1 VNACALEAD
10 FEILPAKDET
20 EIGEKGINLSGGQ
33 KQRVSL
39 ARALYQDSDIYL
51 LDDPLSAVD
60 AHVAQHLFEH
70 VIGPNGMLSN
80 KTRLLA
86 THHISFLKDV
96 HKIIVMKS
104 GQIIGSG
111 SYDQL
116 YEKGLL
122 SEEILN
128 EKSDEDLE
136 HENSDVTDDP
146 LLNSQSLLNRQ
157 LSRLSESESIT
168 SQNKLKRQISR
179 QISKQSDSTVKS
191 ESSKEK
197 LAKEA
202 KKAQLIDEEQQEF
215 GNIKF
220 IVYFEYLRKCGLPFI
235 IVLVIAELLYDLCEV
250 GANYWLNLWTSQN
263 ATLIGE
269 PSNRNFYLSVYVSAI
284 LCEGIFIML
293 GTVAMYTGS
302 IRAAAK
308 LHKDMLFCILRTPL
322 SFFDVTPMGRVINR
336 FNRDMGT
343 IDEDIPFSFMVTVQ
357 HWLWFPIIFIM
368 IWSTNVFMGI
378 QIIIVNVIFYAIY
391 VRIKLSFRMTYSS
404 INHLI
409 NVFRSQKLYLW
420 TSRQLKRL
428 ESIARSPVYSHF
440 NESISGAVSIRAY
453 NVKQN
458 FINDLQN
465 RIDLN
470 VNVSRHQFSTTMWSV
485 VEKKRLVYF

>member
-1 VNACALEAD
+1 MNACALEAD

-116 YEKGLL
+116 FEKGLL

-202 KKAQLIDEEQQEF
+202 KKAQLVDEEQQEF

-391 VRIKLSFRMTYSS
+391 VRIKLSFRITYSS

>member
-1 VNACALEAD
+1 MNACALEAD

>member
-1 VNACALEAD
+1 MNACALEAD
-10 FEILPAKDET
+10 FKILPAKDET

-60 AHVAQHLFEH
+60 AHVAQHLFQH

-96 HKIIVMKS
+96 HKIIVIKS

-111 SYDQL
+111 SYDEL
-116 YEKGLL
+116 NEKGLL
-122 SEEILN
+122 SEEMLN
-128 EKSDEDLE
+128 EKSDEDLD
-136 HENSDVTDDP
+136 HENSDVTENS

-157 LSRLSESESIT
+157 LSQLSE
-168 SQNKLKRQISR
+168 ISR
-179 QISKQSDSTVKS
+179 QISKQSDSTEEEVIQR
-191 ESSKEK
+191 SSKEK
-197 LAKEA
+197 LAEEV

-220 IVYFEYLRKCGLPFI
+220 NVYFEYLRRCGLPFI
-235 IVLVIAELLYDLCEV
+235 IVLVIAELLFNLCEV

-263 ATLIGE
+263 ATLIGKH
-269 PSNRNFYLSVYVSAI
+269 SNRNFYLSVYVSTI
-284 LCEGIFIML
+284 LFEGIFIML
-293 GTVAMYTGS
+293 GTVAMYSGS

-336 FNRDMGT
+336 FNSDMGI
-343 IDEDIPFSFMVTVQ
+343 IDEDIPSSFMVTVQ
-357 HWLWFPIIFIM
+357 QFLWFPIIFIT
-368 IWSTNVFMGI
+368 IWSTNFFMGI
-378 QIIIVNVIFYAIY
+378 QIIIVNVTFYAIY
-391 VRIKLSFRMTYSS
+391 VRIKLSIRITYSS
-404 INHLI
+404 INYLI
-409 NVFRSQKLYLW
+409 NVFRLQKLYLW

-440 NESISGAVSIRAY
+440 NESIWGAVSIRAY

-465 RIDLN
+465 RIDIE

-485 VEKKRLVYF
+485 V